1 MAFPGSPNQMRVPET
16 PPLVPPHRTLGRGS
30 RFGERQALLSGT
42 RLTAARYVAG
52 RGTGGREALQCRESP
67 PRLE

>member
-30 RFGERQALLSGT
+30 RFGERQAFVGNP
-42 RLTAARYVAG
+42 ADG
-52 RGTGGREALQCRESP
+52 RTLCSRAWNGSREALQCRQSP